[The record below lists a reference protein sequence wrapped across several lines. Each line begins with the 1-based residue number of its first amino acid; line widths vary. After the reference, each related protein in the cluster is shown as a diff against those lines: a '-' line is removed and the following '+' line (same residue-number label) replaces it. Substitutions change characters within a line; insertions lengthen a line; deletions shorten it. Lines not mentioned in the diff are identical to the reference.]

1 MTGYSS
7 EELIGNYPQELFGT
21 EEKSPLRFL
30 RELNKRKQGIAS
42 AYESVIRHKNGG
54 LIWVLIS
61 GAPIK
66 NVDGEIVGTIGLHFN
81 ISGRKAMESELI
93 KARVSAESAL
103 KARERFLA
111 NISHEMRTPMNA
123 VIGMSSL
130 LAATPLQSKPKSVSN
145 IYKHRFK

>member
-1 MTGYSS
+1 
-7 EELIGNYPQELFGT
+7 
-21 EEKSPLRFL
+21 
-30 RELNKRKQGIAS
+30 
-42 AYESVIRHKNGG
+42 
-54 LIWVLIS
+54 
-61 GAPIK
+61 
-66 NVDGEIVGTIGLHFN
+66 VGTIGLHFN